1 VKRKV
6 VMLGLDGGTWRHLD
20 KFVEEGLMP
29 NLKSMMKNGAK
40 GILQSG
46 IPYTSRT
53 SWLSISTGTNPGKHG
68 IPHHIVGGKPEVPL
82 IWEILSEAKIK
93 QIIVNELVT
102 YPPLHIDG
110 IMISGG
116 FSTPSSSSDY
126 VYPRKIFEEIN
137 DLVDGYIPSLS
148 PEAFKKIQQGSFDY
162 FYQKLKEWGEKVV
175 ETSLYLSKKFEWQ
188 LLATIIENSDFINHF
203 YWDKPVFLKSFYQ
216 WLDETIGQFY
226 KMSLSNNANLLIV
239 SDHGGGP
246 IKKHF
251 LVNTWFQNSGFTK
264 FRKPTEVRKFLSKT
278 KLKRKFIRR
287 GLDKFHLRK
296 VTSRL
301 TPSEL
306 KKMIPIDENEAGFIE
321 DSSKVYSEA
330 YNEIT
335 VNVKNKNEYEKLR
348 NEIIQKLLQLKD
360 DDGNNIVK
368 EAFKREESFHGPYI
382 TRAYDIQFLLNDG
395 YCYSSSLKEKYL
407 LTPEELGNI
416 RTGDHRPE
424 GIFFAVGPDIKKDY
438 TISQTNLWDICPTIL
453 HILGVQ
459 IPSYIDG
466 KVKTE
471 IFDQQSPL
479 YSKKILFK
487 KESEKEFIKKRIL
500 EKGKKLKL

>member
-1 VKRKV
+1 VKPKV
-6 VMLGLDGGTWRHLD
+6 VILGLDGGTWKHLD
-20 KFVEEGLMP
+20 KFMGEGLMP
-29 NLKSMMKNGAK
+29 NFNSMMKNGVK

-53 SWLSISTGTNPGKHG
+53 SWLSILTGTNPGKHG
-68 IPHHIVGGKPEVPL
+68 IPHHIVGDKPEVPL

-102 YPPLHIDG
+102 YPPLQIDG

-116 FSTPSSSSDY
+116 FSTPSNSRDY
-126 VYPRKIFEEIN
+126 VYPRKFFEEIN
-137 DLVDGYIPSLS
+137 DLVDGYIPSI
-148 PEAFKKIQQGSFDY
+148 PREAFNKLQQGCFDY
-162 FYQKLKEWGEKVV
+162 FYQILKEWGEKVV
-175 ETSLYLSKKFEWQ
+175 KTSLYLSNKFEWQ
-188 LLATIIENSDFINHF
+188 MFSTIIENPDFMNHF
-203 YWDKPVFLKSFYQ
+203 FWDKPIFMKSFYQ

-226 KMSLSNNANLLIV
+226 KMSVSNNANLLIV

-251 LVNTWFQNSGFTK
+251 LINTWLQESGFTK

-287 GLDKFHLRK
+287 ALDKFHLRK

-306 KKMIPIDENEAGFIE
+306 KKMIPITDNEAGFIE

-335 VNVKNKNEYEKLR
+335 VNVNNKNEYEKLR

-360 DDGNNIVK
+360 DDGNYIVK
-368 EAFKREESFHGPYI
+368 EAFKREESFHGPYV

-395 YCYSSSLKEKYL
+395 YCYSASLKENYL
-407 LTPEELGNI
+407 VSPEELGNI

-459 IPSYIDG
+459 ISSYMDG

-471 IFDQQSPL
+471 IFDKQSPL
-479 YSKKILFK
+479 YDKKILFK
-487 KESEKEFIKKRIL
+487 NKSEKEYLRKKIL
-500 EKGKKLKL
+500 EKRRNLKI